1 MKTNLN
7 PNEWIVMNALWEHSP
22 RTLSETIEAI
32 GDKADW
38 NYKTYQ
44 SYMVLLEKKGYVT
57 SEKRG
62 RDKFYAP
69 AVTREACVEEESR
82 SLLKKLESDSV
93 KLLVASM
100 VREGDLSA
108 ADRMELLGL
117 LEALIEKED
126 GAK

>member
-44 SYMVLLEKKGYVT
+44 SYMVLLEKKGGT
-57 SEKRG
+57 FSFLEEKKQKTLRG
-62 RDKFYAP
+62 RMFF
-69 AVTREACVEEESR
+69 
-82 SLLKKLESDSV
+82 
-93 KLLVASM
+93 
-100 VREGDLSA
+100 
-108 ADRMELLGL
+108 
-117 LEALIEKED
+117 
-126 GAK
+126 